1 MTKSKNLKMK
11 IPKKTM
17 IMTNNLELNVNFQD
31 KPVLTLILLC
41 ISKPDV
47 AFIILCYASIYIIIF
62 CILMVKLY
70 GVYLNAYNSTISK
83 ISPETIQYIDYY
95 YNYFKNIVYQGISL
109 IRYNYITNE
118 IKQIEYVQNDY
129 L

>member
-1 MTKSKNLKMK
+1 
-11 IPKKTM
+11 
-17 IMTNNLELNVNFQD
+17 
-31 KPVLTLILLC
+31 
-41 ISKPDV
+41 
-47 AFIILCYASIYIIIF
+47 
-62 CILMVKLY
+62 MVKLY